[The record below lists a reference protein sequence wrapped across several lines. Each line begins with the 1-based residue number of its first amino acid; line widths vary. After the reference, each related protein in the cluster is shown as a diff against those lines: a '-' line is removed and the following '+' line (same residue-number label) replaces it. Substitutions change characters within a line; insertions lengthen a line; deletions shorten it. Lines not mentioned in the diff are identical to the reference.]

1 MSLKTKLADFFHFN
15 DEDEY
20 IPPSRVYPERDE
32 QAEAEAA
39 KANAERTKN
48 AVILTVGGKLL
59 ACLAFGAVAL
69 IGSSIGP
76 EGSVIV
82 LAVIAGGFLVLRAA
96 SQKPE
101 DTSGE
106 VGNEQDDP
114 GP

>member
-1 MSLKTKLADFFHFN
+1 MSFKSKLADFFHFN

-59 ACLAFGAVAL
+59 AGLAFGAVAL
-69 IGSSIGP
+69 IGSSLGP

-96 SQKPE
+96 KQQHES
-101 DTSGE
+101 S
-106 VGNEQDDP
+106 GNEEVDGKDDP